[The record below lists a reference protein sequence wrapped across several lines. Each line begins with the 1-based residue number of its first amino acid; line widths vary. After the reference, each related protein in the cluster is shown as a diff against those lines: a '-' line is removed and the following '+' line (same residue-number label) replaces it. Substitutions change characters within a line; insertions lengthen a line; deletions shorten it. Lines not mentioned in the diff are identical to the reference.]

1 MHRTADS
8 LKPKTAREIGI
19 MQGFPPPPE
28 KRPTLE
34 NWDLAPFNRWSF
46 QNMRRL
52 FPTADVRSGPGA
64 AVPLPTALQDLS
76 EVCFATSEG
85 SRQSVGDW
93 LWQSYTDGFL
103 VLKSGAIVSEFYAND
118 FHAEAAHLGQSVSKS
133 VIGILAGILHGEG
146 LLDLAAPLEEIV
158 PELAGTG
165 YAGCTVDQAL
175 DMLSGARFSEDY
187 GLPGSD
193 MTRVDIASGWRPVRD
208 GEIKPTIRDVILS
221 LPQERAH
228 GLSFSYRSIETDV
241 IAWALERVSGTDL
254 SVLLSDRIWRRLGC
268 EQDGFFTVDDAGT
281 ALADGGFNASLRDYA
296 RFGHMVLNGGRAHGH
311 QIVPEAWIDGI
322 CAGADP
328 SKFGA
333 PYDVLSPQ
341 GAYRRFWWV
350 HDPRRG
356 VFMARGV
363 FGQLIFIDRSADV
376 VIVKLSSWPDYL
388 IPAFGL
394 DAVQACEGIVSALK

>member
-1 MHRTADS
+1 MQRTSNS

-46 QNMRRL
+46 QNMRTL
-52 FPTADVRSGPGA
+52 FPTVDVRAGGGPVRGFDHA
-64 AVPLPTALQDLS
+64 AQDLS
-76 EVCFATSEG
+76 SIRFDSFDG
-85 SRQSVGDW
+85 RSLPISDW
-93 LWQSYTDGFL
+93 IWESYTDGL
-103 VLKSGAIVSEFYAND
+103 LILKGGTVVTEFYAND
-118 FHAEAAHLGQSVSKS
+118 FNSEAAHLGQSVSKS
-133 VIGILAGILHGEG
+133 VIGALAGILHGEG
-146 LLDLAAPLEEIV
+146 LLDLAAPLQDII
-158 PELAGTG
+158 PELKGTG

-187 GLPGSD
+187 GLAGSD
-193 MTRVDIASGWRPVRD
+193 MTRVDVASGWRPVRD
-208 GEIKPTIRDVILS
+208 GEIKPTIRDVILT

-241 IAWALERVSGTDL
+241 IAWALERVGSADL
-254 SVLLSDRIWRRLGC
+254 ASLLSDRIWRHLGC
-268 EQDGFFTVDDAGT
+268 EHDGFFTVDDAGT
-281 ALADGGFNASLRDYA
+281 ALADGGFNATLRDYA
-296 RFGHMVLNGGRAHGH
+296 RFGKMMLDGGRVGDR
-311 QIVPEAWIDGI
+311 QVVPGGWIDAI
-322 CAGADP
+322 CGGADA

-333 PYDVLSPQ
+333 PYDQLSPD

-350 HDPRRG
+350 HNPERG

-363 FGQLIFIDRSADV
+363 FGQMIFIDRSADV

-388 IPAFGL
+388 IPSFGQ
-394 DAVQACEGIVSALK
+394 DAVRACEAIVDGL